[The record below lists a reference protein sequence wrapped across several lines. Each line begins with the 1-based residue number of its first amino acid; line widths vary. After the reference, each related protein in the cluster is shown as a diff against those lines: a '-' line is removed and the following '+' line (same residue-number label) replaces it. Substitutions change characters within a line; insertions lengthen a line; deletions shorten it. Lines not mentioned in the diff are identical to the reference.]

1 MAVWLAGAVWTTIS
15 NEHVDEV
22 DWKGIIMN
30 PATESPIKDDTILV
44 TARGYER
51 LCQELRRVCAEHR
64 QEMDEQLLQARWEG
78 TLNDNP
84 ELLLSP

>member
-1 MAVWLAGAVWTTIS
+1 
-15 NEHVDEV
+15 
-22 DWKGIIMN
+22 MN

-64 QEMDEQLLQARWEG
+64 QEMDEQLLQARGAG
-78 TLNDNP
+78 TLDDNP
-84 ELLLSP
+84 ELLYRPWRPRAWSSE